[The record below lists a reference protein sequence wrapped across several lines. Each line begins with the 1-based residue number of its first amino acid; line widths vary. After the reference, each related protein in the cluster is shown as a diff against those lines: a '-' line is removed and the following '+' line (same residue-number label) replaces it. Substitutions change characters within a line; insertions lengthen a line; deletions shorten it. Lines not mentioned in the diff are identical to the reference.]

1 MMDLKGKEGKLM
13 TAIGVAALIFGGI
26 CWTASLFQLSK
37 EQAKARPA
45 RDPYVAICKCQPRE
59 I

>member
-13 TAIGVAALIFGGI
+13 TAIGVTALIFGGI
-26 CWTASLFQLSK
+26 CWTASLFLLPK
-37 EQAKARPA
+37 EQARP
-45 RDPYVAICKCQPRE
+45 RPVLDPNVAICKCQPRE